1 MTYKEKDLVEFSMQI
16 TRHRSP
22 EIFYL
27 KKSDCVFKEGK
38 FVKVKRKYGE
48 FKRQELRDITIEN

>member
-16 TRHRSP
+16 TRHRNP

-27 KKSDCVFKEGK
+27 KKSDFLIDSQPNGTKYI
-38 FVKVKRKYGE
+38 RKACLKP
-48 FKRQELRDITIEN
+48 FFRN